1 MNKKEVRFP
10 VAAIFLLLI
19 ALLEVLSRSQF
30 FARYHGIFM
39 PMNAKVFLT
48 AVLPLLVLAVALLMK
63 DRGYFLAGALAFSAV
78 MELRNVFNAL
88 KPRPSIYVVVALCA
102 FLSFLLLIA
111 LALCAT
117 ENAKFKIPALKK
129 LWLLPGVLQC
139 VPLGFYLI
147 NNGRILQ
154 NIMRFFFRKF
164 QFSFGMLGHVL
175 MFLPYILMVVAVI
188 ALGRWLVCGEKK
200 AYADLSAD
208 ETAADHYGDRAYAVS
223 SQCFAYC
230 GLIKHILLLSFT
242 FGIWYL
248 IWICRTTKYLNR
260 APGSKQY
267 SPVAQLLLCLFI
279 PFYQIYWYY
288 KQGER
293 ITALSQERGVVG
305 ESVTSF
311 CLFCGI
317 FMPVAACIVMQ
328 DRINTLCINSGEL

>member
-19 ALLEVLSRSQF
+19 VLVKLVLRVPH
-30 FARYHGIFM
+30 FARFTGIHM
-39 PMNAKVFLT
+39 VMNARVFLT
-48 AVLPLLVLAVALLMK
+48 AILPLLVLAGVLLIK
-63 DRGYFLAGALAFSAV
+63 DRGFMLVGALGFSAAV
-78 MELRNVFNAL
+78 ELLNVFSAI
-88 KPRPSIYVVVALCA
+88 SVVSAGCA
-102 FLSFLLLIA
+102 FLAFLLLIV
-111 LALCAT
+111 LALCGP
-117 ENAKFKIPALKK
+117 ENAKLKIPAIRK
-129 LWLLPGVLQC
+129 LWFLPGVLQC
-139 VPLGFYLI
+139 VPMCIYLAK
-147 NNGRILQ
+147 NGRNLLNVLRYIFRNVRFPLVALGY
-154 NIMRFFFRKF
+154 IM
-164 QFSFGMLGHVL
+164 Q
-175 MFLPYILMVVAVI
+175 FLPYLLMVVAVI

-208 ETAADHYGDRAYAVS
+208 ETAADYDGDRAYAVS